1 MNYLNKY
8 LKEYFKS
15 SFYWRQLGQ
24 MRRNKKAEVKECQ
37 EDFKENLVVITGATS
52 GIGYCTARE
61 YASHGANLLLI
72 NRNEEKS
79 INVCEEIRQDFGVE
93 CEYKIA
99 DFARISDLK
108 KVGYELLDSDINIDV
123 FIHNAGIYSTK
134 KIFTEDNNELVFQ
147 VDYLGSFILNYIL
160 KDKLKA
166 QGNTRI
172 IFVNSEG
179 HRFALLGLSLDDLE
193 WEEHHYSG
201 LRSYGKAKTA
211 QLLSM
216 ISFNDYFKD
225 SGVSINAMHPGSVKT
240 NMGENNGRTY
250 RFFKHLL
257 IDRAAKSPEIS
268 AKALYYLGVSKEMNG
283 VSGKFYRLTAEEKP
297 APPALDREVAEELW
311 DLSIKLSGLA

>member
-1 MNYLNKY
+1 
-8 LKEYFKS
+8 
-15 SFYWRQLGQ
+15 

-37 EDFKENLVVITGATS
+37 EDFREKLVVITGATS
-52 GIGYCTARE
+52 GIGYFTARE

-79 INVCEEIRQDFGVE
+79 INVCEEICQDFGVE

-99 DFARISDLK
+99 DFAHISDLK

-123 FIHNAGIYSTK
+123 FIHNAGVYSTK
-134 KIFTEDNNELVFQ
+134 KIFTEDNIELVFQ

-216 ISFNDYFKD
+216 ISFNEYFKD

-240 NMGENNGRTY
+240 NMGENNGRSY

-268 AKALYYLGVSKEMNG
+268 AKALYYLGVSNEMNG
-283 VSGKFYRLTAEEKP
+283 VSGKFYRLTAEEEP
-297 APPALDREVAEELW
+297 APPTLDREVAEELW
-311 DLSIKLSGLA
+311 DLSIKLGGLA

>member
-1 MNYLNKY
+1 M
-8 LKEYFKS
+8 
-15 SFYWRQLGQ
+15 GQ

-37 EDFKENLVVITGATS
+37 EDFREKLVVITGATS
-52 GIGYCTARE
+52 GIGYFTARE

-79 INVCEEIRQDFGVE
+79 INVCEEISQDFGVE

-99 DFARISDLK
+99 DFAHISDLK
-108 KVGYELLDSDINIDV
+108 KVGYELLDSEINIDV
-123 FIHNAGIYSTK
+123 FIHNAGVYSTK
-134 KIFTEDNNELVFQ
+134 KTFTEDNIELVFQ

-216 ISFNDYFKD
+216 ISFNEYFKD

-240 NMGENNGRTY
+240 NMGENNGRSY

-268 AKALYYLGVSKEMNG
+268 AKALYYLGVSNEMNG
-283 VSGKFYRLTAEEKP
+283 VSAGINEWNFCTVSHNHR
-297 APPALDREVAEELW
+297 VATLPV
-311 DLSIKLSGLA
+311 LK

>member
-1 MNYLNKY
+1 M
-8 LKEYFKS
+8 
-15 SFYWRQLGQ
+15 GQ

-37 EDFKENLVVITGATS
+37 EDFREKLVVITGATS

-79 INVCEEIRQDFGVE
+79 INVCEEISQDFGVE

-99 DFARISDLK
+99 DFAHISDLK

-123 FIHNAGIYSTK
+123 FIHNAGVYSTK
-134 KIFTEDNNELVFQ
+134 KIFTKDNIELVFQ

-216 ISFNDYFKD
+216 ISFNEYFKD

-240 NMGENNGRTY
+240 NMGENNGRSY

-268 AKALYYLGVSKEMNG
+268 AKALYYLGVSNDMNG
-283 VSGKFYRLTAEEKP
+283 VSGKFYRLTAEEEP

-311 DLSIKLSGLA
+311 GLSIKLGGLA

>member
-1 MNYLNKY
+1 LNKY
-8 LKEYFKS
+8 LKEYFKY
-15 SFYWRQLGQ
+15 SFFWTQMRQ
-24 MRRNKKAEVKECQ
+24 MRRNKKADVKECQ
-37 EDFKENLVVITGATS
+37 EDFKEKLVVITGATS
-52 GIGYCTARE
+52 GIGYSTARE

-72 NRNEEKS
+72 NRNKEKS

-123 FIHNAGIYSTK
+123 FIHNAGVYSTK
-134 KIFTEDNNELVFQ
+134 KIITEDNIELVFQ

-166 QGNTRI
+166 QGSTRI

-179 HRFALLGLSLDDLE
+179 HRFAILGLSLDDLE

-216 ISFNDYFKD
+216 ISFNEYFKD

-250 RFFKHLL
+250 RFFKHLF

-268 AKALYYLGVSKEMNG
+268 AKALYYLGVSRVMNG
-283 VSGKFYRLTAEEKP
+283 VSGKFFRLTAEEEP

-311 DLSIKLSGLA
+311 DLSMKLGGLA